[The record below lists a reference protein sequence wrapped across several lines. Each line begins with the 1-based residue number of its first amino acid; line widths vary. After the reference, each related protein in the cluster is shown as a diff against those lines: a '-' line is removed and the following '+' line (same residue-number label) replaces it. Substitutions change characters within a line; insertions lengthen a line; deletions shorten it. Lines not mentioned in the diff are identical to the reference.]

1 MSGEYISKEK
11 IRGLIGELDKEL
23 IEIDYHDIKDK
34 DEREYYKKVYFQVVA
49 QKNILLRIIRDDEV
63 WVGNIL
69 LTCQN

>member
-34 DEREYYKKVYFQVVA
+34 DEREYYKNVYFQVVA
-49 QKNILLRIIRDDEV
+49 QKNILLRIIGDDEV
-63 WVGNIL
+63 
-69 LTCQN
+69 

>member
-63 WVGNIL
+63 
-69 LTCQN
+69 